1 MVVAP
6 ALAVIGST
14 VAIGLYMGW
23 RYLRGERNNR
33 VLVGFHLVLGV
44 IGLEVTAMVIRGAPS
59 GERALG
65 ALGR

>member
-33 VLVGFHLVLGV
+33 ILVGFHLVLGV
-44 IGLEVTAMVIRGAPS
+44 IGLEA
-59 GERALG
+59 ERLDEMAEQAARQFWKYL
-65 ALGR
+65 